1 MSLLSVGGFRN
12 FGGVGCCLCC
22 EADTSLQK
30 VERDQLVI
38 IMLINGVKRV

>member
-22 EADTSLQK
+22 EADTLLEM

-38 IMLINGVKRV
+38 MMLISGMKRV